1 MNIRILVVFLLAIVI
16 LVGVSRSSASAE
28 GGWVLWIKS
37 EKIFFEKGGLPRETK
52 DWEITGA
59 LPKFEQCLEMQK
71 KTWANRKS
79 FWNDRTT
86 NPGGKKAE
94 GRQFDLLFINI
105 TNNNDEPVLSIT
117 ETLMCLPS
125 PLDPRE
131 RK

>member
-59 LPKFEQCLEMQK
+59 LPKFEQ
-71 KTWANRKS
+71 
-79 FWNDRTT
+79 
-86 NPGGKKAE
+86 
-94 GRQFDLLFINI
+94 
-105 TNNNDEPVLSIT
+105 
-117 ETLMCLPS
+117 
-125 PLDPRE
+125 
-131 RK
+131 